1 VDSLKTVKMYSDYKS
16 PFAYLAFD
24 PAFALE
30 ERFRIRLR
38 WIPFQLRIKG
48 KGERSLYSEHK
59 ARYSYLD
66 ARRWAKPRGL
76 VIRGPLKV
84 YDTTPALVG
93 GLFAQQQGRLL
104 DYSRRVYELFFKR
117 ELEADQPEAVAGVIA
132 SLGMSA
138 DDYRKFLSGDGA
150 LAYQRAQDEAAAD
163 HVFGVPLFFFEGEL
177 FWGHDRIPIL
187 EDRLAEA
194 GLAKAS

>member
-1 VDSLKTVKMYSDYKS
+1 MQAKEVKMYSDYKS

-30 ERFRIRLR
+30 QRFRIRLR

-84 YDTTPALVG
+84 YDTTPALIG
-93 GLFAQQQGRLL
+93 GLFANQQGRLL

-117 ELEADQPEAVAGVIA
+117 ELEADEPDAVADVVA

-138 DDYRKFLSGDGA
+138 GDYRKFLSSEGA
-150 LAYQRAQDEAAAD
+150 VAYQRAQDEAAAD
-163 HVFGVPLFFFEGEL
+163 HVFGVPMFFFDGEP
-177 FWGHDRIPIL
+177 FWGHDRIPLL
-187 EDRLAEA
+187 ENRLTEA
-194 GLAKAS
+194 GLAMT